1 MRGVLSRADRMA
13 ARGLAVALG
22 FWLALVPVGL
32 GAAPAAGPA
41 ATLLADRIHL
51 GAGSVLIAEGSVE
64 VYFNGSRLS
73 AARIVY
79 DGTTGTLA
87 IEGPLWLSLPDGGGM
102 VLLATSAE
110 LSDDLRDGLLQGAR
124 MVLADEMQLAANTI
138 RRSEGRY
145 TTLDEVVASSCQI
158 CVIDPTP
165 LWEIRARR
173 VVHDAVDRDITY
185 EGAQFRAFG
194 VPLAYIPRLTTPDP
208 SVERR
213 SGLLQPRLRT
223 TSALGTGI
231 KLPYFL
237 ALGESRDLTVAPY
250 VSTSRTVTVD
260 IRYREALDFGAIEV
274 RGAVSRDDILPGAT
288 RGYLF
293 ADAGFSLPAGFAL
306 DLDLRAVTDDAYV
319 LDYDITDADRLWSG
333 ASVQRV
339 LPDQMIWL
347 RMGRTQSLRDDE
359 SNTTQPM
366 LAGTF
371 SWTEVLHPALI
382 GGEVVFE
389 AGLSGYQR
397 SSTSAF
403 DGIDDSDLVA
413 DGRDALRA
421 SVSAEWRR
429 GWLLPGGVE
438 ASALL
443 GYSADFQAVA
453 QDAAFAPRV
462 FAHAPRAALEL
473 RWPWLRSTGSATDVI
488 EPVAQL
494 VWTGTT
500 IAAAPNEDS
509 VLVEFDEGNLFTLSR
524 FPGRDAREAGLRAN
538 LGFGWTRHDA
548 AGWSASVLAGRVLR
562 WADLGQF
569 DATSALGGARS
580 DWLLATK
587 VQTAGG
593 LEIANRALFDDDL
606 RFSRDEL
613 MLALHRP
620 QLSLEAGYLWMQAA
634 PAEGRPDPTKEL
646 VLETSYSWESG
657 WAASLGTRYDFFA
670 DRAATAEVGLRYA
683 NECVVVDLSLSR
695 RFTSSTSVT
704 PQTDFGM
711 TVELVGFGG
720 SSGGRR
726 RTCMR

>member
-1 MRGVLSRADRMA
+1 MVAW
-13 ARGLAVALG
+13 GLAVTLG

-32 GAAPAAGPA
+32 GAAPATVPA

-51 GAGSVLIAEGSVE
+51 GAGSVLIAEGAVE

-73 AARIVY
+73 ATRIVY
-79 DGTTGTLA
+79 DGATGKLI

-110 LSDDLRDGLLQGAR
+110 ISADLREGLLLGAR

-145 TTLDEVVASSCQI
+145 TTLEDVVASSCQI

-173 VVHDAVDRDITY
+173 VVHDSVDREITY

-250 VSTSRTVTVD
+250 LSTSRTVTVD
-260 IRYREALDFGAIEV
+260 VRYREALDFGAIEI
-274 RGAVSRDDILPGAT
+274 RGAVSRDDILPGVT

-293 ADAGFSLPAGFAL
+293 ADASFSLPAGFSL
-306 DLDLRAVTDDAYV
+306 DLDLRAVTDDAYL

-333 ASVQRV
+333 TTLQRV
-339 LPDQMIWL
+339 MPDQMIWL

-371 SWTEVLHPALI
+371 NWTEVLHPALI

-389 AGLSGYQR
+389 AGLSGYR
-397 SSTSAF
+397 RTSTLAF
-403 DGIDDSDLVA
+403 DSISDSDLVA

-421 SVSAEWRR
+421 SVSAEWRH
-429 GWLLPGGVE
+429 GWLLPGGIE
-438 ASALL
+438 ASGLL
-443 GYSADFQAVA
+443 GYSADLHAVA
-453 QDAAFAPRV
+453 QDAAFAPKV
-462 FAHAPRAALEL
+462 LAQAPRAALEL

-494 VWTGTT
+494 VWTGNT

-509 VLVEFDEGNLFTLSR
+509 VLVEFDEGNLFALSR
-524 FPGRDAREAGLRAN
+524 FSGRDAREAGLRAN
-538 LGFGWTRHDA
+538 LGLGWTRHDA

-587 VQTAGG
+587 LQTAGG

-613 MLALHRP
+613 TVALQRP

-646 VLETSYSWESG
+646 LLETTYSWDSG

-670 DRAATAEVGLRYA
+670 SRAATAKVGLRYA

-711 TVELVGFGG
+711 TVQLVGFGG
-720 SSGGRR
+720 SSSGRR